1 MGEVLRKVK
10 GGKFIGWYVRYVD
23 ADGRRKQRAS
33 HQPSHAL
40 ARQYLIE
47 IEARIARGQAG
58 IEEPKAPP
66 PKVSELVDRF
76 LAEYS
81 RPKIKDLHK
90 YRMSARKNLRVA
102 LPLIG
107 KRPADALK
115 PADIAKLRDT
125 IALKYS
131 PASVRGCLA
140 FLATVYSWA
149 VKSEIVPGNPVKGV
163 ERPVPASSID
173 FYDRGEVDT
182 LLRVAAERAAAGE
195 QSDRLLAACVHL
207 AVHTGLRKGELLG
220 LRWQDLDFATQRLT
234 VARSYTTTPKSGK
247 ARYLRLPSSCVPV
260 LREWRKSCRTSPDGR
275 VFPIHRH
282 SLDAWTPGLLEA
294 AGCHLPAHPW
304 HAMRHTFAS
313 HFIMSGGN
321 ILTLQKILGHSDVK
335 MTLIYAHLAPDFLG
349 QEMERVRF
357 GPAEGS

>member
-1 MGEVLRKVK
+1 MGEVIRKVK
-10 GGKFIGWYVRYVD
+10 GSRFIGWYVRYID

-33 HQPSHAL
+33 HQPSHTL
-40 ARQYLIE
+40 ARQYLVE
-47 IEARIARGQAG
+47 IEARIARGQLG
-58 IEEPKAPP
+58 IAEPKEPP
-66 PKVSELVDRF
+66 PKVAELVERF
-76 LAEYS
+76 LVEYS

-90 YRMSARKNLRVA
+90 YRVSARKNLRVA
-102 LPLIG
+102 LPLVG
-107 KRPADALK
+107 KRPADSLT

-131 PASVRGCLA
+131 PASVRACLA

-149 VKSEIVPGNPVKGV
+149 VKSGILPVNPVKGV
-163 ERPVPASSID
+163 ERPVATGSID
-173 FYDRGEVDT
+173 FYDRSEVDT
-182 LLRVAAERAAAGE
+182 LLRVAAERAVAGAPAD
-195 QSDRLLAACVHL
+195 QLLAACVHL

-220 LRWQDLDFATQRLT
+220 LRWQDLDFTTQRLT
-234 VARSYTTTPKSGK
+234 VARSYKTTPKSGK
-247 ARYLRLPSSCVPV
+247 PRYLRLPSACVPV
-260 LREWRKSCRTSPDGR
+260 LQQWRTSCPASPDGR

-282 SLDAWTPGLLEA
+282 SLDAWTPGLLQA

-313 HFIMSGGN
+313 HFIMAGGN

-357 GPAEGS
+357 G

>member
-1 MGEVLRKVK
+1 MGEVIRKIK
-10 GGKFIGWYVRYVD
+10 GGRFIGWYVRYVD

-47 IEARIARGQAG
+47 IEARIARGRIG
-58 IEEPKAPP
+58 IEEPKPP
-66 PKVSELVDRF
+66 SPKLTELVERF
-76 LAEYS
+76 LTEYS

-90 YRMSARKNLRVA
+90 YRICARKNLKVA

-107 KRPADALK
+107 KRPADALQ
-115 PADIAKLRDT
+115 PADIAKLRDA

-131 PASVRGCLA
+131 PASVRGCLT

-149 VKSEIVPGNPVKGV
+149 VKNGIVAVNPVKGV
-163 ERPVPASSID
+163 ERPTPTSSID
-173 FYDRGEVDT
+173 FYDRAEVDA
-182 LLRVAAERAAAGE
+182 LLQAAAARAAGGE
-195 QSDRLLAACVHL
+195 SSGKLLAACIHL

-220 LRWQDLDFATQRLT
+220 LRWQDVDLATQRLT
-234 VARSYTTTPKSGK
+234 VARSYAATPKSGK
-247 ARYLRLPSSCVPV
+247 TRHLRLPSACVPV
-260 LREWRKSCRTSPDGR
+260 LQKWRTSCPVSADGR
-275 VFPIHRH
+275 VFPVHRQ
-282 SLDAWTPGLLEA
+282 SLDAWTPELLAA
-294 AGCHLPAHPW
+294 AGCHVPAHPW

-313 HFIMSGGN
+313 HFIMAGGN

-357 GPAEGS
+357 G